1 MTGSKGKTV
10 GILRETSCNY
20 LANSEQNEQMK
31 KHPSVR
37 AIMNKLLKMFVF
49 RKERGVEHRVIQNLR
64 F

>member
-1 MTGSKGKTV
+1 MNPPRPEEW
-10 GILRETSCNY
+10 GILRETSRNY

-37 AIMNKLLKMFVF
+37 EIMNKLLKMFVF